1 MKKLTFLLV
10 AVPVLIA
17 VLVAGCK
24 TLEGLGTIAKVA
36 GVNPDVVDG
45 AVKSGEAFMK
55 AKEKLTP
62 ENEYY
67 IGRAV
72 TAQILGKYKAYD
84 NRKANDYLNTLGQAM
99 AAYSDKPETYKGYH
113 FLILDS
119 EEINAFAAPGGF
131 ILVTRG
137 LIRCCKDEDALAAVV
152 AHEVGHVQ
160 LEHGLRS
167 ISASRWTSFLKTVA
181 VEAGKNLGGEALK
194 EAVGA
199 FEGSIDD
206 ISQEMVNKGYSKKLE
221 FEADKAAV
229 AILAKAG
236 YRPAGLTEMLGELAE
251 RSKPGSGGFGHTH
264 PTPADRID
272 KVKSTIGKTP
282 DVSEPAARKARF
294 EKTMA
299 GV

>member
-1 MKKLTFLLV
+1 MKKWTLLLV
-10 AVPVLIA
+10 VAPVLTA
-17 VLVAGCK
+17 VLVTGCE
-24 TLEGLGTIAKVA
+24 TLQGLGTIAKAA
-36 GVNPDVVDG
+36 GVNPGVVDG
-45 AVKSGEAFMK
+45 AVKSGESFMK

-72 TAQILGKYKAYD
+72 TAQILGKYKAYG
-84 NRKANDYLNTLGQAM
+84 NSKANDYLNTMGQAV

-119 EEINAFAAPGGF
+119 EEVNAFAAPGGF

-137 LIRCCKDEDALAAVV
+137 LIRCCKDEDALAAVL

-181 VEAGKNLGGEALK
+181 VEAGKSLGSEALK

-221 FEADKAAV
+221 YEADTAAV
-229 AILAKAG
+229 AILAKSG
-236 YRPAGLTEMLGELAE
+236 FRPAGLTDMLAE
-251 RSKPGSGGFGHTH
+251 LGKRTQPGGGGFGHTH
-264 PTPADRID
+264 PTPDDRIGR
-272 KVKSTIGKTP
+272 VKSGVTATP
-282 DVSEPAARKARF
+282 DVPAPAARKARF
-294 EKTMA
+294 EKMMA